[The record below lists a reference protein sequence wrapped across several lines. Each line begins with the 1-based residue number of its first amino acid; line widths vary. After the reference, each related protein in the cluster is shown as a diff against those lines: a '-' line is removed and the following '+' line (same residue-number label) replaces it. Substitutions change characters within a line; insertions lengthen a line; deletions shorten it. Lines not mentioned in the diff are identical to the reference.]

1 MSRVADLRMLL
12 NIAAAPLAPMR
23 DRRIDFGIAAVD
35 VSRKLRMSGGLL
47 NRKLSSAKSAEGEDD
62 TGGGERELRAQS
74 SELQVAC

>member
-1 MSRVADLRMLL
+1 MHIVARPK
-12 NIAAAPLAPMR
+12 PLSLSTETE
-23 DRRIDFGIAAVD
+23 DSFAAVD